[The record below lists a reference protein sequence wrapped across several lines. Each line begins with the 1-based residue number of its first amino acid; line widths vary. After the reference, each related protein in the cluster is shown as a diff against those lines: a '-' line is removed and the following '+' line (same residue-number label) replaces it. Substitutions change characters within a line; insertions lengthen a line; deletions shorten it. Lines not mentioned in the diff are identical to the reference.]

1 MSVCLSFSNL
11 ANAPWSL
18 VRSHHLKRMR
28 LALACYKLERNVI
41 LGVNSIKKQL
51 TNICQ
56 RPNSPTNILEITV
69 VETASRF
76 LLWSVYV
83 SVVNKTQVSEGS
95 HATFFPFSPSSLP
108 PFFLPFRS
116 LSLSLSL
123 SPFRFPFRLYDVLP
137 NK

>member
-28 LALACYKLERNVI
+28 LALVCYKLERNVI

-56 RPNSPTNILEITV
+56 RPNSPTKILEIILSKQPPAFFCGQFT
-69 VETASRF
+69 F
-76 LLWSVYV
+76 LWSIRHK
-83 SVVNKTQVSEGS
+83 SVKDHTLPS
-95 HATFFPFSPSSLP
+95 FLSPLP
-108 PFFLPFRS
+108 PSLLSFFLS
-116 LSLSLSL
+116 DLSLSLSL